1 VLCTGGWI
9 NTKFL
14 TMKLRTKYI
23 LFVIILHT
31 IALVLT
37 YFIFNDDK
45 IWFIVSEVFVIIS
58 IVIAIQ
64 LYRQLIQP
72 LKTLMQGVEA
82 IKDRDFNVKF
92 SSTGKHEMD
101 ELIDVYNQM
110 MDELRIERTRQEQQH
125 FFLEKLIF
133 TSPTGIVILD
143 YDDNVQQIN
152 PKALQILETNAGQII
167 GYSIDKLEHAL
178 FKQIKLLKSGET
190 VVFKFDGIS
199 TYKLQKS
206 HFIDRGFSRH
216 FIMIEDLTVEILA
229 AEKNVYGKVI
239 RMMAHEVNNTVGP
252 VNSIMQSALKT
263 SGLWESHQFNTLKD
277 ALQVAMDRNQN
288 LNLFMR
294 NFADLVKLPPA
305 NKRQVNLHQ
314 LIKSVSQ
321 LMEIKAKEKEVIF
334 KFHLAEG
341 PFNIMADEQQ
351 MEQVLINIVKNA
363 IEAIDLKG
371 IISFTTAPGK
381 RTLVIADTGKGI
393 NTEHAV
399 NLFSPFFSTKKDGQ
413 GIGLTLVREILVN
426 HNFEF
431 SLKTI
436 TEKQTE
442 FTIMFS

>member
-1 VLCTGGWI
+1 
-9 NTKFL
+9 
-14 TMKLRTKYI
+14 MKLRTKYI
-23 LFVIILHT
+23 LFVVIIHLV
-31 IALVLT
+31 ALVLT
-37 YFIFNDDK
+37 WFIFNDNK
-45 IWFIVSEVFVIIS
+45 IWFILSEVFVIIS
-58 IVIAIQ
+58 IVISVQ

-92 SSTGKHEMD
+92 VTTGKHEID
-101 ELIDVYNQM
+101 QLTDVYNQM
-110 MDELRIERTRQEQQH
+110 MDELRTERTRQEQQH

-133 TSPTGIVILD
+133 TSPTGIVILN

-152 PKALQILETNAGQII
+152 PKALQILGIEANQVLNYPI
-167 GYSIDKLEHAL
+167 GKQLHPL
-178 FKQIKLLKSGET
+178 FEQIKHLKSGET
-190 VVFKFDGIS
+190 VVIKPDGIS

-216 FIMIEDLTVEILA
+216 FIMIEDLTAEIVA

-263 SGLWESHQFNTLKD
+263 DQLWAGHRFNTLKD
-277 ALQVAMDRNQN
+277 ALQVAIDRNQN
-288 LNLFMR
+288 LNYFMR

-305 NKRQVNLHQ
+305 NKQPVDLHH
-314 LIKSVSQ
+314 LVKSVTM
-321 LMEIKAKEKEVIF
+321 LMGIKATEKQIEF
-334 KFHLAEG
+334 KFELANG

-363 IEAIDLKG
+363 IEAIDIG
-371 IISFTTAPGK
+371 GSVTFITEPGK
-381 RTLVIADTGKGI
+381 KSLVISDTGAGI
-393 NTEHAV
+393 SEGQNA

-426 HNFEF
+426 HGFDF

-436 TEKQTE
+436 TPKKTD
-442 FTIMFS
+442 FTIQFT